1 MITEKIMS
9 KFRKT
14 PNPNLSKNIKEIGLS
29 NRVYHHLRKA
39 DVRTVGELTELSW
52 NDLMSI
58 RGTVRRSCVECEK
71 VLSGMG
77 LGLRK
82 DDK

>member
-1 MITEKIMS
+1 MILDKIIS
-9 KFRKT
+9 KFKK
-14 PNPNLSKNIKEIGLS
+14 NPHLANKISNIGLS
-29 NRVYHHLRKA
+29 DRTYHCLRKA
-39 DVRTVGELTELSW
+39 EIVTVGDLVQLSW